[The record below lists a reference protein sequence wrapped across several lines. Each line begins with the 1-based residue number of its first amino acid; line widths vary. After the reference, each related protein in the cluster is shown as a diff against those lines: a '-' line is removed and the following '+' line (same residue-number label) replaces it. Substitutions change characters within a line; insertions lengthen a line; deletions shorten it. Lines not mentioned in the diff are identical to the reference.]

1 MMWETRR
8 CISHRSGDTVSISKK
23 LNIVVVT
30 NYNQATGGRGLE
42 AINRLLMNVVSNN
55 LVMFREQL
63 YLFPHL
69 TKIVSA
75 PLYVW
80 HFIFKWYHISSDLV
94 DIDSSRRV
102 LESYDWIFCWCRY
115 SLTLVSVI
123 SINCDLLDGVW
134 RRSSSDQ
141 QTQSNSFECEPQQP
155 SVTSPTLHWTQHYA
169 DRHQS
174 WGTPSCMLRVF
185 RSLILS

>member
-8 CISHRSGDTVSISKK
+8 CISHRSGDTVSISAK

-80 HFIFKWYHISSDLV
+80 HFIFK
-94 DIDSSRRV
+94 
-102 LESYDWIFCWCRY
+102 
-115 SLTLVSVI
+115 
-123 SINCDLLDGVW
+123 
-134 RRSSSDQ
+134 
-141 QTQSNSFECEPQQP
+141 
-155 SVTSPTLHWTQHYA
+155 
-169 DRHQS
+169 
-174 WGTPSCMLRVF
+174 
-185 RSLILS
+185 